1 DRPFEAILDLLCF
14 PTCKGP
20 LESPGAD
27 ALSAATPSCG
37 RFFPIVGGRP
47 VLIDEQRSVFSLVE
61 YLGSD
66 AQARVEAPA
75 RRSLSERLGRLPSL
89 SVNLSAV
96 PCFEKM
102 KRALLQ
108 ASPAPVVLVVG
119 GGLQGKG
126 MRTLT
131 EERAIRIITV
141 DPSPGSA
148 AVVLCDAHDLPFKDG
163 SVDAVVA
170 QAVLEHVADPVRCTE
185 EIDRV
190 LRPTGLVYSEFPF

>member
-1 DRPFEAILDLLCF
+1 
-14 PTCKGP
+14 
-20 LESPGAD
+20 
-27 ALSAATPSCG
+27 
-37 RFFPIVGGRP
+37 
-47 VLIDEQRSVFSLVE
+47 
-61 YLGSD
+61 
-66 AQARVEAPA
+66 AQVEAPP

-96 PCFEKM
+96 RCFEEM

-108 ASPAPVVLVVG
+108 ASPSPVVLVVG

-126 MRTLT
+126 MRALT
-131 EERAIRIITV
+131 EERAIRIINV

-148 AVVLCDAHDLPFKDG
+148 ARRLCDAHALPFKDG

-190 LRPTGLVYSEFPF
+190 LRPTGLVYSEIPFMQQVHLRGYDFTRFSHIGHRRLFRR